1 MSGGKRMRKP
11 APKAIAKA
19 TKKPARK
26 LKASAKAAEPA
37 MDLAVGRRIRELR
50 RARQLSL
57 ETVVARTDLSI
68 GFVSQIERGLSS
80 PSLRVLA
87 TLADVLGV
95 GIAALFGATPSD
107 DASGGVVTRQ
117 KQRAELKLWRTGISK
132 QLLSPADTENRLNLF
147 LVHLEPG
154 GSTGDELYTHYGE
167 EAGLRARRRDDADR
181 PDAETWSLKTGDSF
195 RFASRRPHR
204 FSNPADDAKA
214 VVLWVNCVRSSL
226 SPGERRDPVH
236 QWQLF
241 CDHACRSFQQ
251 HKPRSMGP
259 GSRPGRRKFILA
271 THCAR
276 GLQVILPPSK
286 SRGRRE
292 CRMRATT
299 RGLMRIGSEEVR
311 A

>member
-1 MSGGKRMRKP
+1 MRKP
-11 APKAIAKA
+11 APKAIGKAQRKAHAKA

-26 LKASAKAAEPA
+26 AKATVKASAEPA

-50 RARQLSL
+50 RTRQLSL

-95 GIAALFGATPSD
+95 GIAALFGATPRD

-117 KQRAELKLWRTGISK
+117 LQRAELKLWRSGISK
-132 QLLSPADTENRLNLF
+132 QLLSPAGAENRLNLF

-154 GSTGDELYTHYGE
+154 GSTGDELYTHDGE
-167 EAGLRARRRDDADR
+167 EAGLVLEGEMTLTV
-181 PDAETWSLKTGDSF
+181 DAETWSLKAGDSF

-214 VVLWVNCVRSSL
+214 VVLWVNCVTQAS
-226 SPGERRDPVH
+226 
-236 QWQLF
+236 
-241 CDHACRSFQQ
+241 
-251 HKPRSMGP
+251 
-259 GSRPGRRKFILA
+259 
-271 THCAR
+271 
-276 GLQVILPPSK
+276 
-286 SRGRRE
+286 
-292 CRMRATT
+292 
-299 RGLMRIGSEEVR
+299 
-311 A
+311 